1 MTVQIG
7 YAMSDA
13 REQSIAAAAAA
24 LQTAWATGQ
33 TCAPVRDLLP
43 PNDVAAA
50 YAVQQ
55 EGSRRRLAEGRRLVG
70 RKIGLTSRAVQRQ
83 LGVDQPDYGM
93 LFDDMDVPLGSHID
107 GRRIH
112 QPKVEAEVA
121 FILGRD
127 LDDTRLTTADVLAA
141 VDYAV
146 AAIEI
151 VGSRVA
157 DWNIRLVDTIADN
170 ASSGMYVLGHELRRL
185 NEVDIVHASMR
196 MTRGGEIVS
205 TGMGSACM
213 GSPLSALLWLA
224 KTAAQLGQPLRSGD
238 VVLSGALG
246 PMVSVHPGDEFQA
259 HIEGLGSV
267 LALFAS
273 QENGHA

>member
-1 MTVQIG
+1 
-7 YAMSDA
+7 MSDVHDQHGRDA
-13 REQSIAAAAAA
+13 AIAAAAAA
-24 LQTAWATGQ
+24 LHEAWTTRQ

-43 PNDVAAA
+43 HNDVAAA

-55 EGSRRRLAEGRRLVG
+55 IGTRQRLAAGRRLVG
-70 RKIGLTSRAVQRQ
+70 RKIGLTSRAVQKQ

-93 LFDDMDVPLGSHID
+93 LFDDMDVPLGSSVDCEH
-107 GRRIH
+107 IH

-127 LDDTRLTTADVLAA
+127 LDDTRLTIADVLAA

-151 VGSRVA
+151 VGSRIA
-157 DWNIRLVDTIADN
+157 NWDIRLVDTVADN

-185 NEVDIVHASMR
+185 TQCDVVRATMR
-196 MTRGGEIVS
+196 MTRGEEVVS
-205 TGMGSACM
+205 TGVGSACM
-213 GSPLSALLWLA
+213 GSPLSAVLWLA
-224 KTAAQLGQPLRSGD
+224 RTAAKLGQPLRSGD

-246 PMVSVHPGDEFQA
+246 PMVVVKPGDEFEA
-259 HIEGLGSV
+259 RIDGLGAVRAQFSTE
-267 LALFAS
+267 
-273 QENGHA
+273 QTTHG